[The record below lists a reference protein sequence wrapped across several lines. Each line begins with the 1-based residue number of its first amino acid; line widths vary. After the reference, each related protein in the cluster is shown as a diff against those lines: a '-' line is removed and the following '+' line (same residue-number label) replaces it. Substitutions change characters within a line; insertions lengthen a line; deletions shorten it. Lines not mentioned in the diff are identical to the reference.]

1 MGNRGR
7 LIAPGGLRDELA
19 AVAEDDPA
27 AGESLAEMAAQYGL
41 RPSSARPRL
50 VSYLVKVWQRRH
62 FIFAYA
68 TARNVSM
75 YTEARLGQLW
85 QVLTPLLNSAVYY
98 LIFGVLFKAN
108 RGISNY
114 TAFLVTGVFIFAFTE
129 RSIVVGS
136 TVMRANITLIR
147 ALHFPRACLPLAY
160 VLVEFQQLL
169 LSMVVLFAIVLG
181 TGEPLTWY
189 WLLLLPTLLLQATF
203 NMGAALF
210 MARVGSGAQDI
221 SQLIPFLLRVWR
233 YFCGVMYSIAALPA
247 ELPVWAKNVLSF
259 NPAAVYISLTRFAV
273 MSSYRADAPGAQP
286 YNAARCAIFTVTKTP
301 FDAGLLPPGHH
312 HQRAVAGRCRL
323 GGRHPRRG
331 RAVLLA
337 GRDQLR
343 PRLSRIYLCRAS
355 PAGSRAFSQS
365 ADSSAVSVASA
376 QAPCRSACGARSR
389 RSAAPRR
396 TMPNTGLVSP
406 WSRT

>member
-7 LIAPGGLRDELA
+7 LIAPGGLRDDLA
-19 AVAEDDPA
+19 AVAEDEPA

-62 FIFAYA
+62 FILAYA

-114 TAFLVTGVFIFAFTE
+114 TAYLVTGVFIFAFTE

-136 TVMRANITLIR
+136 TVMRANIALIR

-210 MARVGSGAQDI
+210 MARVGAGAQDI

-233 YFCGVMYSIAALPA
+233 YFCGVMYSIAA
-247 ELPVWAKNVLSF
+247 
-259 NPAAVYISLTRFAV
+259 
-273 MSSYRADAPGAQP
+273 RA
-286 YNAARCAIFTVTKTP
+286 
-301 FDAGLLPPGHH
+301 
-312 HQRAVAGRCRL
+312 
-323 GGRHPRRG
+323 
-331 RAVLLA
+331 
-337 GRDQLR
+337 
-343 PRLSRIYLCRAS
+343 
-355 PAGSRAFSQS
+355 
-365 ADSSAVSVASA
+365 
-376 QAPCRSACGARSR
+376 
-389 RSAAPRR
+389 
-396 TMPNTGLVSP
+396 
-406 WSRT
+406 

>member
-1 MGNRGR
+1 MMRRGPRISVLAAVVLINSTAMGNRGR

-19 AVAEDDPA
+19 AVAEDAPA

-62 FIFAYA
+62 FILAYA

-98 LIFGVLFKAN
+98 LIFGILFKAN

-114 TAFLVTGVFIFAFTE
+114 TAYLVTGVFIFAFTE

-136 TVMRANITLIR
+136 TVIRSNITLIR

-189 WLLLLPTLLLQATF
+189 WLLLLPTLLLQGLRSTWAPRYSWP
-203 NMGAALF
+203 GS
-210 MARVGSGAQDI
+210 ARARRTSASWSRSCCASGGTSAGSCTASPRCPPRCRSGARTC
-221 SQLIPFLLRVWR
+221 SP
-233 YFCGVMYSIAALPA
+233 S
-247 ELPVWAKNVLSF
+247 
-259 NPAAVYISLTRFAV
+259 TR
-273 MSSYRADAPGAQP
+273 
-286 YNAARCAIFTVTKTP
+286 
-301 FDAGLLPPGHH
+301 
-312 HQRAVAGRCRL
+312 
-323 GGRHPRRG
+323 
-331 RAVLLA
+331 
-337 GRDQLR
+337 R
-343 PRLSRIYLCRAS
+343 PCTSR
-355 PAGSRAFSQS
+355 
-365 ADSSAVSVASA
+365 
-376 QAPCRSACGARSR
+376 
-389 RSAAPRR
+389 
-396 TMPNTGLVSP
+396 
-406 WSRT
+406 